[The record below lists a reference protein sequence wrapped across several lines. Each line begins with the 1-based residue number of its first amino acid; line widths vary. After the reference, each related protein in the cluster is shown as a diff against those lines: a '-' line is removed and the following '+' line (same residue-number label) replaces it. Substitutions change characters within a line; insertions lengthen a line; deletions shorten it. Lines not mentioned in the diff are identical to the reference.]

1 MKVVLQMKV
10 PNTLSFARDLALNP
24 PQFFQES
31 LPRITPS
38 LACVVCIGVLGWM
51 AYLLFS

>member
-10 PNTLSFARDLALNP
+10 PNTLSFARDLALIP

-38 LACVVCIGVLGWM
+38 HACVVCIGVLGLM